1 MRILIS
7 LLFLAVMARADWV
20 DRYDQGEHL
29 LLQGRTE
36 DAIREFRSALAER
49 PDHAAILDALGRA
62 ELFAGRY
69 RAAKSYLE
77 KASRLGGEKSA
88 SPVNLAM
95 ACMALGHHRRAE
107 QILRQVL
114 VTHPDNPSVLRA
126 LAQALYHQGL
136 ATQAALILEKLLLS
150 SQALGVRADLAVLY
164 QTLGRKDKALELL
177 LSAVDD
183 SEPGQV
189 RARLLT
195 NLGVLHW
202 KMGSRKESE
211 IALRL
216 ALAEAEASVGKQH
229 PDTAWIL
236 EQYSEVIRALGR
248 KQEARRLSARA
259 AEIRSALSTQTND
272 RHFTVDWRESAR

>member
-1 MRILIS
+1 MRMLKSLI
-7 LLFLAVMARADWV
+7 FLAVAARADWV

-62 ELFAGRY
+62 EMYAGRY

-77 KASRLGGEKSA
+77 RASRLGGDKSA
-88 SPVNLAM
+88 SPANLAM
-95 ACMALGHHRRAE
+95 ACMALGDHRRAE

-114 VTHPDNPSVLRA
+114 VAHPDNPSVLRS
-126 LAQALYHQGL
+126 LAQALHLQGRD
-136 ATQAALILEKLLLS
+136 TQAALILEQLLLS
-150 SQALGVRADLAVLY
+150 SQAPAVRADLAVLY
-164 QTLGRKDKALELL
+164 QTSGRRDKALELL
-177 LSAVDD
+177 LSAVND
-183 SEPGQV
+183 SEPGQA

-211 IALRL
+211 IALRS
-216 ALAEAEASVGKQH
+216 ALAEAEASVGKKH
-229 PDTAWIL
+229 PDTAWTL
-236 EQYSEVIRALGR
+236 EQYSEVLRALGS

-259 AEIRSALSTQTND
+259 AEIRAALSPQTDD
-272 RHFTVDWRESAR
+272 RRFTVDWRESAR